1 MCGTASEL
9 QTSQIQIYE
18 FSLNRKAFL
27 ARFNNRK
34 DAESYRKRHMHLL
47 DLDMKLKLVGGL

>member
-1 MCGTASEL
+1 MGTVNDK
-9 QTSQIQIYE
+9 SQIQIYE

-27 ARFNNRK
+27 ARFNNLK
-34 DAESYRKRHMHLL
+34 DAENYRKRHMHLM